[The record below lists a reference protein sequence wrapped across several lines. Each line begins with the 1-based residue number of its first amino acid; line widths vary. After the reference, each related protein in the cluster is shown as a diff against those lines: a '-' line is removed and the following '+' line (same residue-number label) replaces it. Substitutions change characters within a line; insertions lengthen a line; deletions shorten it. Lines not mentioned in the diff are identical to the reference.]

1 MNNLVRPL
9 TTDRSALLVDESD
22 EQFRQLVY
30 DLFTIANHMQT
41 VREGMANRIG
51 VTGPQY
57 SILMAI
63 AEMHDKG
70 GVGVKSVADHLHVT
84 GAFVTSETG
93 KLIKQGLLQKRSAP
107 RDRRRVLLT
116 LTEKGQEA
124 FDAILPELSRI
135 NDVFFSSLDKTTFRQ
150 LSGTIESMVPYAQAA
165 TKLLDPALGR
175 VGK

>member
-1 MNNLVRPL
+1 M
-9 TTDRSALLVDESD
+9 
-22 EQFRQLVY
+22 
-30 DLFTIANHMQT
+30 
-41 VREGMANRIG
+41 
-51 VTGPQY
+51 
-57 SILMAI
+57 
-63 AEMHDKG
+63 
-70 GVGVKSVADHLHVT
+70 KSVADHLHVT

-93 KLIKQGLLQKRSAP
+93 KLIKQGLLQKRSDP